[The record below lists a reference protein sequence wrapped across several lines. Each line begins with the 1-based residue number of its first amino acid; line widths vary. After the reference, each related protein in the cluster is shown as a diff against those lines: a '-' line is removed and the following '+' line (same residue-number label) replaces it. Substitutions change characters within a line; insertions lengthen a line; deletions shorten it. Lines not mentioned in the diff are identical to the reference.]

1 MIIIPAIDLKGGFV
15 VRLFQ
20 GKPDASNVY
29 SHSPVTVARHWQKQ
43 GAELIHVVDLDG
55 ALTGMIKNVQALKEI
70 IKAVDVPV
78 EFGGG
83 VRSRETIAALLDA
96 GVSRVVLG
104 TRAAED
110 RDFLKA
116 AFDEFQ
122 QRIIVSVDAKK
133 GKVLTE
139 GWQNAR
145 QDLNALDFACSLKE
159 VGFSELI
166 YTDTLK
172 DGTLQGP
179 NIEGLKD
186 ILTGSGLKVIASGGV
201 SSLDDVLNLK
211 SLEGKGLEGVIIGKA
226 LYEEKFT
233 LKEILSAV
241 SKRKGGVR

>member
-1 MIIIPAIDLKGGFV
+1 MIIIPAIDLKGGNV

-20 GKPDASNVY
+20 GKLAETNVY
-29 SHSPVTVARHWQKQ
+29 SRSPVTVARHWQKQ

-55 ALTGMIKNVQALKEI
+55 AFAGEIRNSAALKDI
-70 IKAVDVPV
+70 LKAVDVPV

-83 VRSRETIAALLDA
+83 VRSREAIQALLDS

-110 RDFLKA
+110 RVFLKSV
-116 AFDEFQ
+116 FNEFQ
-122 QRIIVSVDAKK
+122 QRIIISIDAKK

-139 GWQNAR
+139 GWVRSN
-145 QDLNALDFACSLKE
+145 NEHSVEEFASTLKDI
-159 VGFSELI
+159 GFSEVI

-179 NIEGLKD
+179 NFEGLKT
-186 ILTGSGLKVIASGGV
+186 ILISSGLKVVASGGV
-201 SSLDDVLNLK
+201 SCLDDISKLK
-211 SLEGKGLEGVIIGKA
+211 ALEQEGVEGVIIGKA

-233 LKEILSAV
+233 LKEALNLA
-241 SKRKGGVR
+241 KKKGGAR